1 MYLFVSYIL
10 LPLNFVLSSPPTFQ
24 DLINPDLF
32 PEPQCGMLV
41 EQAEVVNG
49 TLSVLTTG
57 AEFSLHTTGDG
68 IFKQRIEHS
77 RPVLNI
83 KFENGFDGISP
94 KITVNSPGRVFVS
107 SDSFNLR
114 INGDS
119 LFMFQA
125 LKPLTITVSRQIEVG
140 FYASYKA
147 NHVIFDE
154 YGGFGL
160 FYSEQESDDAFNP
173 YGEITAKYT
182 LPTNAILWIGICPPK
197 HYNWERSIN
206 DNVVWH
212 WSNQLGYPPDNDLIS
227 WAKEGNIVLLQSEVM
242 LWKDWNL
249 AFIPRLGKSEF
260 ARVRETCHQ
269 HGLKFIVYTSPFYF
283 LKGTPFESQA
293 MNSFDNFTGW
303 PPGDATGKNIDLF
316 LAEITQ
322 VMKEYKPDG
331 LYFDGQY
338 TDNPAPLYMLA
349 RKSREILGEQGILE
363 WHSTWALGNGQ
374 CFFPQADAYVDFIM
388 RGEGQDLL
396 YKNFDYLR
404 YFVSCYNTSNS
415 IGVLCTNGR
424 NKPDAD
430 TIQQLLNANGRLH
443 TIVNWL
449 QDKEMM
455 NLLKTHYRNKL
466 TPNLRK
472 EIEQLADER
481 QKEIPNNSKKR
492 AEEEKILLQEPSWTE
507 PIFIEEFDSIPE
519 CKSFVSSLNNN
530 TFSIQNGIMS
540 ISALPNTYAYFTC
553 PLNKIVHGFIV
564 RFKLGTDTGMSWG
577 PAVQIR
583 WGNGAR
589 LRVGIRSDGLIQ
601 LDIGGEQ
608 KLFKEFDMNEW
619 VQLRTRWTEHAGII
633 EILKSDNQWQR
644 IAYFNH
650 ACPIL
655 TPAENISFGKVP
667 YNGEPI
673 DYPNND
679 NSTITTNQWDNISL
693 Y

>member
-1 MYLFVSYIL
+1 
-10 LPLNFVLSSPPTFQ
+10 
-24 DLINPDLF
+24 
-32 PEPQCGMLV
+32 
-41 EQAEVVNG
+41 
-49 TLSVLTTG
+49 
-57 AEFSLHTTGDG
+57 
-68 IFKQRIEHS
+68 
-77 RPVLNI
+77 
-83 KFENGFDGISP
+83 
-94 KITVNSPGRVFVS
+94 
-107 SDSFNLR
+107 
-114 INGDS
+114 
-119 LFMFQA
+119 
-125 LKPLTITVSRQIEVG
+125 
-140 FYASYKA
+140 
-147 NHVIFDE
+147 
-154 YGGFGL
+154 
-160 FYSEQESDDAFNP
+160 
-173 YGEITAKYT
+173 
-182 LPTNAILWIGICPPK
+182 
-197 HYNWERSIN
+197 
-206 DNVVWH
+206 
-212 WSNQLGYPPDNDLIS
+212 
-227 WAKEGNIVLLQSEVM
+227 
-242 LWKDWNL
+242 
-249 AFIPRLGKSEF
+249 
-260 ARVRETCHQ
+260 
-269 HGLKFIVYTSPFYF
+269 
-283 LKGTPFESQA
+283 
-293 MNSFDNFTGW
+293 
-303 PPGDATGKNIDLF
+303 
-316 LAEITQ
+316 
-322 VMKEYKPDG
+322 
-331 LYFDGQY
+331 
-338 TDNPAPLYMLA
+338 
-349 RKSREILGEQGILE
+349 
-363 WHSTWALGNGQ
+363 
-374 CFFPQADAYVDFIM
+374 M

-449 QDKEMM
+449 QDKEMI

-466 TPNLRK
+466 TPNLCK

-492 AEEEKILLQEPSWTE
+492 AEEEKILLQKPSWAE

>member
-1 MYLFVSYIL
+1 MYLFISYIL

-24 DLINPDLF
+24 DLMNPDLF

-68 IFKQRIEHS
+68 IFKQRIEYS

-160 FYSEQESDDAFNP
+160 FYSEQESDNAFNP

-182 LPTNAILWIGICPPK
+182 LPTNAILWIGIYPPK

-249 AFIPRLGKSEF
+249 AFIPRLGESEF

-466 TPNLRK
+466 PL
-472 EIEQLADER
+472 I
-481 QKEIPNNSKKR
+481 SVKK
-492 AEEEKILLQEPSWTE
+492 
-507 PIFIEEFDSIPE
+507 
-519 CKSFVSSLNNN
+519 LNNWQMKDRKKFLTTLKKEPKKKKSCCRN
-530 TFSIQNGIMS
+530 PHGQNLFLLKNS
-540 ISALPNTYAYFTC
+540 TAY
-553 PLNKIVHGFIV
+553 LN
-564 RFKLGTDTGMSWG
+564 
-577 PAVQIR
+577 A
-583 WGNGAR
+583 NR
-589 LRVGIRSDGLIQ
+589 LFLHLTTIHF
-601 LDIGGEQ
+601 
-608 KLFKEFDMNEW
+608 LFKM
-619 VQLRTRWTEHAGII
+619 G
-633 EILKSDNQWQR
+633 
-644 IAYFNH
+644 
-650 ACPIL
+650 
-655 TPAENISFGKVP
+655 
-667 YNGEPI
+667 
-673 DYPNND
+673 
-679 NSTITTNQWDNISL
+679 
-693 Y
+693 